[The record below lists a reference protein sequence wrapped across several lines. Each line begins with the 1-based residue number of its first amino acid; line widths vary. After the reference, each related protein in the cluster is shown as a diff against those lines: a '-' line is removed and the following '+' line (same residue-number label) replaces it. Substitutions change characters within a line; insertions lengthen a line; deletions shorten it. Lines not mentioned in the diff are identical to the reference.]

1 MVTLFSVLQ
10 TFATIG
16 LVALAVGLTIIAGEY
31 DISCAG
37 MFGMAGCL
45 AVLTGGEHAWIGL
58 LVAVLAGLL
67 MGACQGIIIVRLR
80 LPSVGVTLGGLLVFI
95 GVSFVLTESRS
106 INYPN
111 LDVALALNNPVGMVL
126 SIRSLATIAVFALAA
141 FIFTYTRLG
150 PETSALGSNRQGA
163 AIAGI
168 AVDKMLIAIFSLSG
182 MLSAFA
188 GALVSYSLASASP
201 SGVSDILVPATAAAI
216 LGGVSLS
223 GGSGNPLGIAAGV
236 LTLATLRSG
245 LNAIEVP
252 LYINDM
258 ATGAVLLVVAL
269 LDAPGIVSHL
279 QRLRLFVA
287 PAK

>member
-1 MVTLFSVLQ
+1 
-10 TFATIG
+10 
-16 LVALAVGLTIIAGEY
+16 
-31 DISCAG
+31 
-37 MFGMAGCL
+37 
-45 AVLTGGEHAWIGL
+45 
-58 LVAVLAGLL
+58 
-67 MGACQGIIIVRLR
+67 
-80 LPSVGVTLGGLLVFI
+80 
-95 GVSFVLTESRS
+95 
-106 INYPN
+106 
-111 LDVALALNNPVGMVL
+111 
-126 SIRSLATIAVFALAA
+126 
-141 FIFTYTRLG
+141 
-150 PETSALGSNRQGA
+150 
-163 AIAGI
+163 
-168 AVDKMLIAIFSLSG
+168 MLIAIFSLSG